1 MTGPG
6 WVEVLPPQP
15 HPKSALVVFLPKV
28 AWVFTPCHG
37 ARYTYAQDEAVPGA
51 WLRAVCSDCMKA
63 PRVELQADPTAE
75 SGLRALWADDDL
87 DDLPGG

>member
-6 WVEVLPPQP
+6 WVEVPQPQP
-15 HPKSALVVFLPKV
+15 HPKSALVVFVPDA

-37 ARYTYAQDEAVPGA
+37 ARHAYAQDE
-51 WLRAVCSDCMKA
+51 AVCSDCMKA
-63 PRVELQADPTAE
+63 RRVELQADPAAE

-87 DDLPGG
+87 PGG

>member
-6 WVEVLPPQP
+6 WVEVPPEPP
-15 HPKSALVVFLPKV
+15 HPKSALVVFIPKM

-37 ARYTYAQDEAVPGA
+37 ALHAYAQDEAVPGA

-63 PRVELQADPTAE
+63 RRVELQADPAAE
-75 SGLRALWADDDL
+75 SGLRALWADSD
-87 DDLPGG
+87 GVAEGRR